1 MELSPRILAARIAG
15 AITWPAARRIAR
27 ADAGPI
33 ARRIA
38 TAALCIVGVAG
49 AAVLPDDRADVFY
62 SDYKGG
68 GMDIKG
74 ESVLVRKKFS
84 EQFAV
89 EANYYVDKVSGAS
102 VDVLS
107 QASVIKDERKQK
119 TVSLD
124 YIHDKTQYNLSY
136 TNSTERDYIS
146 NTTHFSLSQDM
157 FGDLTTVT
165 LGFTDSRNKVG
176 ENNGTAFRPIIAWL
190 GHSESRSFEA
200 GLSQVLTKN
209 LIAGATLEVITD
221 QGLLS
226 NPYRSIRYLSP
237 GDPLGYGLGSQVY
250 PNTHTSTAVEGRLKY
265 YLPYRAAAS
274 ASYRYF
280 DDTWGVRASTV
291 ELGYT
296 QPISNLWILEG
307 RVRYYTQNHA
317 SFYSDLFPFANSQ
330 NFEARDQNLA
340 ASTNTTLGLK
350 ATYAFLPDG
359 WKIFKRGTVTADWS
373 RIRFKYKDFR
383 DIRDYGI
390 STGGVPPDGGYQ
402 PGSEP
407 LYHFDATVVQ
417 FYLSMFF

>member
-1 MELSPRILAARIAG
+1 MMPPFRSLLRPV
-15 AITWPAARRIAR
+15 
-27 ADAGPI
+27 
-33 ARRIA
+33 A
-38 TAALCIVGVAG
+38 TAALLIVGVAG
-49 AAVLPDDRADVFY
+49 AAVLPDDRADVFF

-89 EANYYVDKVSGAS
+89 EANYFVDKVSGAS

-119 TVSLD
+119 SISLE
-124 YIHDKTQYNLSY
+124 YIRNKTQYNFSY

-176 ENNGTAFRPIIAWL
+176 ENNGTANKPDVAWL
-190 GHSESRSFEA
+190 GHSESRSFLA
-200 GLSQVLTKN
+200 GVSQVLTKD
-209 LIAGATLEVITD
+209 LIAGVTFEVITD

-226 NPYRSIRYLSP
+226 NPYRSIRFLAP
-237 GDPLGYGLGSQVY
+237 GEPLGYGLGSQIY
-250 PNTHTSTAVEGRLKY
+250 PNTHTSTAVEGRAKY

-274 ASYRYF
+274 VSYRYF
-280 DDTWGVRASTV
+280 DDTWGVRAHTA

-296 QPISNLWILEG
+296 LPISNLWILEG
-307 RVRYYTQNHA
+307 RLRYYTQHRA
-317 SFYSDLFPFANSQ
+317 TFYSDLFPFAGSQ

-340 ASTNTTLGLK
+340 STDNATIGLK

-359 WKIFKRGTVTADWS
+359 WKIFKRGTVTGDVS
-373 RIRFKYKDFR
+373 RIHFKYKNFR
-383 DIRDYGI
+383 DIRDYGVANGF
-390 STGGVPPDGGYQ
+390 S
-402 PGSEP
+402 PGTEP
-407 LYHFDATVVQ
+407 LYKFDATIYQIYV
-417 FYLSMFF
+417 SMFY

>member
-1 MELSPRILAARIAG
+1 MKTPFRNLAR
-15 AITWPAARRIAR
+15 PV
-27 ADAGPI
+27 
-33 ARRIA
+33 A
-38 TAALCIVGVAG
+38 TAALLIVGVAG

-89 EANYYVDKVSGAS
+89 EANYFIDKVSGAS

-119 TVSLD
+119 SISLD
-124 YIHDKTQYNLSY
+124 YIHDKTKYNLSY

-176 ENNGTAFRPIIAWL
+176 ENNGTAFAPKIEWKGTAY
-190 GHSESRSFEA
+190 SRSFLA
-200 GLSQVLTKN
+200 GVSQVVTKN
-209 LIAGATLEVITD
+209 LISGVTLEVITD

-226 NPYRSIRYLSP
+226 NPYRIIRFVDNSP
-237 GDPLGYGLGSQVY
+237 TNPLGYGQGSQIY
-250 PNTHTSTAVEGRLKY
+250 PKTHTSTAVEGRVKY
-265 YLPYRAAAS
+265 YLPYRAAVS

-280 DDTWGVRASTV
+280 DDTWGVRAHTA

-307 RVRYYTQNHA
+307 RLRYYTQTHA
-317 SFYSDLFPFANSQ
+317 TFYSDLFPFAGSQ

-340 ASTNTTLGLK
+340 STTNETIGLK

-359 WKIFKRGTVTADWS
+359 WKIFKRGTVTGDVS
-373 RIRFKYKDFR
+373 RIRFKYSDFR

-390 STGGVPPDGGYQ
+390 TNGYS
-402 PGSEP
+402 PGTEP
-407 LYHFDATVVQ
+407 LYKFDATIYQV
-417 FYLSMFF
+417 YLSMFF

>member
-1 MELSPRILAARIAG
+1 MKPPSRNLAR
-15 AITWPAARRIAR
+15 PV
-27 ADAGPI
+27 
-33 ARRIA
+33 A
-38 TAALCIVGVAG
+38 TAALLIVGVAG

-89 EANYYVDKVSGAS
+89 EANYFIDKVSGAS

-119 TVSLD
+119 SISLD
-124 YIHDKTQYNLSY
+124 YIHNKTQYNLSY

-176 ENNGTAFRPIIAWL
+176 ENNGTAFAPKVEWK
-190 GHSESRSFEA
+190 GSSYSRSFLA
-200 GLSQVLTKN
+200 GVSQVVTKN
-209 LIAGATLEVITD
+209 LISGATLEVITD

-226 NPYRSIRYLSP
+226 NPYRMIRFVDNAP
-237 GDPLGYGLGSQVY
+237 GNALGYGLGQQIY

-265 YLPYRAAAS
+265 YLPYRAAVS
-274 ASYRYF
+274 GSYRYF
-280 DDTWGVRASTV
+280 DDTWKVRAHTA

-307 RVRYYTQNHA
+307 RLRYYTQSHA

-340 ASTNTTLGLK
+340 STSNYTVGLK

-359 WKIFKRGTVTADWS
+359 WRIFKRGTVTGDVS
-373 RIRFKYKDFR
+373 RIRFKYSDFR

-390 STGGVPPDGGYQ
+390 ANGYS
-402 PGSEP
+402 PGTEP
-407 LYHFDATVVQ
+407 LYKFDATIYQ
-417 FYLSMFF
+417 IYLSMFF